1 MTYATSNPPQ
11 LISPAPLT
19 GAGKLW
25 IYRSTDPTATVDG
38 AGYFTNAGQLGM
50 KVGDVVWNQET
61 DTDLMYCHVVKTIS
75 STSPGAADL
84 TDGTLI
90 GSGTVGD

>member
-1 MTYATSNPPQ
+1 MAYAVTNPPA
-11 LISPAPLT
+11 LISGPLT
-19 GAGKLW
+19 SAGRLW

-38 AGYFTNAGQLGM
+38 AGYITNAGELGM
-50 KVGDVVWNQET
+50 KVGDVVWNMET
-61 DTDLMYCHVVKTIS
+61 DTDLVYSHVVKTIS
-75 STSPGAADL
+75 STAPGAADL